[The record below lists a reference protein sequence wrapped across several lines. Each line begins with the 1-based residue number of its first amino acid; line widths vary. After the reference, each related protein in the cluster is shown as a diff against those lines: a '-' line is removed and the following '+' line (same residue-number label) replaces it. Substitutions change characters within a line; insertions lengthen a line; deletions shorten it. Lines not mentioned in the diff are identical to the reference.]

1 EVVDQADLAGQ
12 EVDGPDPAGGDG
24 PGPVGQLVVDVGGG
38 QHRLGALDAGL
49 VLDPAEDAP
58 LASGQP
64 AVDTGVHSKTSW
76 GRTGEGREA
85 PRLFEK
91 TRGFSSLSAP
101 MGLGLRLVGD

>member
-1 EVVDQADLAGQ
+1 
-12 EVDGPDPAGGDG
+12 
-24 PGPVGQLVVDVGGG
+24 VGQLVVDVGGG

-58 LASGQP
+58 LASVQP

-91 TRGFSSLSAP
+91 TRGVSSLSAP
-101 MGLGLRLVGD
+101 MGLGLRLVGDYSGSRLNCTQAGMLKPAEDVLRGDLS